1 MGEEFCSEHTSMCR
15 AIGAIEERT
24 QCLPDMKND
33 IKRLERT
40 VYKAMGGASVLS
52 VLGTIVLKK
61 LGVL

>member
-1 MGEEFCSEHTSMCR
+1 MCR

-24 QCLPDMKND
+24 QCLPDMKHD
-33 IKRLERT
+33 IKRLERS